1 MSEEWKPIEGFEGL
15 YEVSDHGNVK
25 SLDRL
30 EKVGNGMRMRRG
42 RILKAHIQKSGHLL
56 VVLCKD
62 GKNYPRTIHRLVAIA
77 FINNPDNKPV
87 VDHIDTNPANNCVS
101 NLKWATVQENC
112 LNPITRVHNSESKKG
127 HKCYLK
133 HHSEETKQKLREQ
146 RLGKKLSEEHRK
158 RISESHKGI
167 GVGKPNPYLKGKHW
181 KVEGGK
187 RVWY

>member
-1 MSEEWKPIEGFEGL
+1 MSEEWKSVEGFEGL
-15 YEVSDHGNVK
+15 YEVSNYGNVK

-30 EKVGNGMRMRRG
+30 EKVGNSMRIRHG
-42 RILKAHIQKSGHLL
+42 RILKARAQKGGHLL
-56 VVLCKD
+56 VVLCKN
-62 GKNYPRTIHRLVAIA
+62 GEIYHRTIHRLVASA
-77 FINNPDNKPV
+77 FIDNPDNKPV

-112 LNPITRVHNSESKKG
+112 MNSLTRIHNSESKKG

-133 HHSEETKQKLREQ
+133 HHSEGTKQKIREQ

-158 RISESHKGI
+158 RLSESHKGI
-167 GVGKPNPYLKGKHW
+167 GLGKSNLYLKGKHW
-181 KVEGGK
+181 KLEGGK